1 MQAIIDVSA
10 YHSIQSQQTTQYDLY
25 ALLTE
30 KTHFEDAYR
39 IQDLIRW
46 P

>member
-1 MQAIIDVSA
+1 MQAIFDVSA
-10 YHSIQSQQTTQYDLY
+10 YHAIKSQQTTQYNLHVY

-39 IQDLIRW
+39 IQDLIR
-46 P
+46 